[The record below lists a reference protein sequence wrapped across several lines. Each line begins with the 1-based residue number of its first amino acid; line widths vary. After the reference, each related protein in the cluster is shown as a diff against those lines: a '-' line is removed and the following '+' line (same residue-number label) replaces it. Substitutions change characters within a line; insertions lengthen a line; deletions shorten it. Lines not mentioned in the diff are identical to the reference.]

1 MIIGNLKGGL
11 GNQLFIYS
19 FIYTLAKNFTSN
31 FNFDLTDFNYDIG
44 KKLEI
49 NKFEVN
55 LKEYNK
61 VKLNKFRRKSISSIH
76 EKFKRKIGIDYFKKN
91 IISEQS
97 FIFDEFKQNYN
108 KNLDFYMDGYWQ
120 DIKYFITNQ
129 KELNKQFS
137 VKKSFLSDSYKKLE
151 NEIIQNKSSI
161 CLHIRKGDYLNKIN
175 KTIYENI
182 SLNYYFNSLSY
193 FKTYYPNSIIYIFSD
208 DVEWIYNNFDTSNFK
223 IISDYKLNTIE
234 EFNLMTKFTNIITS
248 NSTFSLWASLLNNHE
263 KKNTIVPKF
272 WFKKENANKTS
283 KLFTKQMVIL
293 EN

>member
-19 FIYTLAKNFTSN
+19 FIYTLAKNFTSS

-55 LKEYNK
+55 LKECNK

-76 EKFKRKIGIDYFKKN
+76 EKLKRRLGIDYFKKN

-108 KNLDFYMDGYWQ
+108 KNLDFYIDGYWQ
-120 DIKYFITNQ
+120 DIKYFFTNQ
-129 KELNKQFS
+129 IELNKQFS
-137 VKKSFLSDSYKKLE
+137 VKKSFLSDNYKKLE
-151 NEIIQNKSSI
+151 NEVIQNKSSI
-161 CLHIRKGDYLNKIN
+161 CLHVRKGDYLNKIN

-182 SLNYYFNSLSY
+182 SLNYYYNSLSY
-193 FKTYYPNSIIYIFSD
+193 FKKYYPNSIIYIFTD
-208 DVEWIYNNFDTSNFK
+208 DVKWIYNNFDTSNFK

-263 KKNTIVPKF
+263 KKNTVVPKF